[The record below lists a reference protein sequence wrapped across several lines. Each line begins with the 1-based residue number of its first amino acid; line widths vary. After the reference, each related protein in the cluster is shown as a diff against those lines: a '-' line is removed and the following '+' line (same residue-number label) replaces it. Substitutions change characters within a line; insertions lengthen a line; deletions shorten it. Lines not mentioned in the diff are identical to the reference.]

1 MGKINSKQKG
11 KRGERELAHYLQDKG
26 LTARRT
32 QQFSGNK
39 DGTSDVLCE
48 ELKDFHLEVKRVEKL
63 NIYDAMDQAI
73 HDAQLENTT
82 PLVVHRRN
90 RDYWKV
96 TMKLDD
102 FLDLLKKA
110 NLLS

>member
-1 MGKINSKQKG
+1 MINSKQKG
-11 KRGERELAHYLQDKG
+11 KRGELELANYLKSKG

-32 QQFSGNK
+32 QQYSGNK

-48 ELKDFHLEVKRVEKL
+48 ELDAYHIEVKRVEKL
-63 NIYDAMDQAI
+63 NLDNAMEQAI
-73 HDAQLENTT
+73 HDAGLENKI
-82 PLVVHRRN
+82 PIVVHRKN

-102 FLDLLKKA
+102 FL
-110 NLLS
+110 NLIIKE